1 MNDASPTA
9 TEAEFWHVQLPS
21 GEVRYWNLEELD
33 EAFQR
38 DEISAQTYVLKE
50 GETAWMR
57 LGELLGLD
65 EVPER
70 VAVPITPYSI
80 GSIPP
85 PSSADVAS
93 VNSIRPVVADLS
105 DMDLPDDDLVAAMK
119 PKKKNMAFIGGGVGV
134 ALLLAIVG
142 LTRASGGSE
151 AVAAA
156 APPAPAPVPVVAPAP
171 EMPAVSAQSTLSDD
185 VKRQL
190 AEADKAREAKAAQK
204 AAERAAEA
212 AKYASHH
219 PGRGVAKT
227 GNVFHQGGSKY
238 DPLNAGN

>member
-1 MNDASPTA
+1 MTDASPTT

-50 GETAWMR
+50 GETTWMR

-65 EVPER
+65 EVPEK
-70 VAVPITPYSI
+70 VAVPIAPYSI
-80 GSIPP
+80 GSVPP

-151 AVAAA
+151 APVAAA
-156 APPAPAPVPVVAPAP
+156 APPPPPVVAPAP
-171 EMPAVSAQSTLSDD
+171 ETAAVSAQSTLSDD

-190 AEADKAREAKAAQK
+190 AEADKAREAKSAQK

-219 PGRGVAKT
+219 PGHGVAKT
-227 GNVFHQGGSKY
+227 GNVFHKGGSKY